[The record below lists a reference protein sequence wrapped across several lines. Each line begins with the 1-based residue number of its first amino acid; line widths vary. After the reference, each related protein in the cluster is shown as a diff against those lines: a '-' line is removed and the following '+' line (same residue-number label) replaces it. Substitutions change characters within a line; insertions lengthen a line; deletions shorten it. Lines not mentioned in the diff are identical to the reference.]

1 VGSGLALR
9 ISAAAAVLVTAITV
23 VLFLPDNLILQ
34 FDQYVA
40 SFNHYLRLSELSA
53 IAQVVDDLGRRLVI
67 LPVMLVVLGLASLRM
82 RSWWPIFLGSAA
94 FLMASVIVGFLKF
107 LTQRTSPRLGP
118 GDFGLPDLVDTIGL
132 YPSGHA
138 ANAAVAWGAMV
149 YFSAIAWGWSRR
161 VALYATL
168 GALLVVVLVG
178 VTSAYLQYHWV
189 SDLISGALVGV
200 AALFLV
206 IAWYERRAPAA
217 FATRAPVERLD
228 LSTR

>member
-53 IAQVVDDLGRRLVI
+53 IAQVVDDLGRREVI
-67 LPVMLVVLGLASLRM
+67 LPVMLLVLGLASLRM
-82 RSWWPIFLGSAA
+82 RSWWPVFLGSAA
-94 FLMASVIVGFLKF
+94 FLMASVIVGILKF
-107 LTQRTSPRLGP
+107 VTQRTSPRLGP

-149 YFSAIAWGWSRR
+149 YFSAIAWGWSKR
-161 VALYATL
+161 VVLYATA

-178 VTSAYLQYHWV
+178 VISAYLQYHWV